1 MHGYSSSEESE
12 DPRRPRPT
20 PASNSNNDQKK
31 KKKKKAPPQPSI
43 NRIWKKFQNKKF
55 NKALAVLPF
64 DPVLPPASSDKPNE
78 LLSAGYDRAVEECR
92 RKVKKIIQECRRVNM
107 RYRDPGW
114 DLDWDLK
121 WEKGHCLNTLGH
133 TKWQLSRST
142 LSNPSASVPKAV
154 KRVHEIFEKP
164 TFLKNISGGDVKQG
178 SLGDC
183 WLMATLTALANVEG
197 GIERICVEYDTRIG
211 IYGFVFYR
219 DGEWI
224 YSIID
229 DKLYLKSPCWDSPS
243 MQRDLLQQIDRE
255 DVERVYRKTY
265 QTGSKALFFAQCKDQ
280 NETWV
285 PLLQKAYAKA
295 HGDYASL
302 AGGWIGEGLE
312 DLSGG
317 VTTELLTSDILDV
330 EGFWE
335 NELLK
340 VNEEFLFGCST
351 GLLDGGYGDRD
362 GISEGHAYVV
372 MEARTLKCGERL
384 IKLRNPWGK
393 IRKGVWEGAWSDGSK
408 EWTTEVQEELGHH
421 FGNDSVFW
429 INYDDFLRKYQHI
442 DRTRLFR
449 DPGWRCAQR
458 WIGVEVPWKAQFNEK
473 FQIKLTKDGP
483 LVLVLSQ
490 LDTRYFKG
498 LQGQYSFRM
507 HFRIHER
514 GRPGAEDY
522 IVRSHGNYLMDRS
535 VSIELPDM
543 PAGEYSIFLSV
554 TGERDTNLPSVE
566 DVVKRECRKR
576 VENDKLAQVGAA
588 YDLAHSKGTAHL
600 EEVARLRKI
609 KEQKR
614 ASESRQM
621 ERRKLWERRHMN
633 REVTKKQTQKNK
645 EKRERRIAKA
655 KAEAQV
661 QEEEARKQAEEAKKK
676 RKEEKK
682 AKRKE
687 EGGGEKK
694 QDETPKDQSVQ
705 TEVAKS
711 DSTQD
716 ESDQKSVTEAN
727 ADKAEATSSGNIPQA
742 DSKEQ
747 SKEEPQEQSKDES
760 KEQPKVEPHEQ
771 SKDESK
777 DEPKEQNKD
786 ESKEQNKVESKEQNK
801 DEPKEESK
809 NDSDTVSSSSEDEA
823 PPPTKNY
830 DSEADSSDSPI
841 EDWEELYSDDDMV
854 RKPRLTPAGPPKTH
868 DERYESEEE
877 GLPDPWNAICIVGVR
892 VYSMDEDLDVRVV
905 MEGGELLEGGM
916 GKKGEA
922 DIDNAQVNAGGERE
936 KVEPDNKGD
945 EKLVSEPAV
954 MDEPEV
960 KAKTSEK
967 KVDAKEDRNE
977 TKRDASDDTTTDAQE
992 DSRSDKSVDSAEYDK
1007 LDSGASTPEVIATP
1021 EPTPLEGHNKELC

>member
-1 MHGYSSSEESE
+1 MHGYSSSEESD
-12 DPRRPRPT
+12 DPRRPRPV
-20 PASNSNNDQKK
+20 PASNNNNDQKK
-31 KKKKKAPPQPSI
+31 KKKKKTPPQPSI
-43 NRIWKKFQNKKF
+43 NHIWKKFQNKKF

-78 LLSAGYDRAVEECR
+78 LLTAGYERAVEECR

-164 TFLKNISGGDVKQG
+164 TFMKNVNGGDVKQG

-197 GIERICVEYDTRIG
+197 GIERTCVEYDTRIG

-285 PLLQKAYAKA
+285 PLLEKAYAKA
-295 HGDYASL
+295 HGDFASL

-330 EGFWE
+330 DGFWD
-335 NELLK
+335 NELSK

-351 GLLDGGYGDRD
+351 GLLDGGYGERD
-362 GISEGHAYVV
+362 GISEGHAYVI
-372 MEARTLKCGERL
+372 MEARTLKSGERL

-393 IRKGVWEGAWSDGSK
+393 IRKGVWEGAWADGSK
-408 EWTTEVQEELGHH
+408 EWTMEVQEELGHH

-449 DPGWRCAQR
+449 DPAWRCAQR
-458 WIGVEVPWKAQFNEK
+458 WIGVEVPWKSQFNEK
-473 FQIKLTKDGP
+473 FQIKLSKDGP
-483 LVLVLSQ
+483 LCLVLSQ

-498 LQGQYSFRM
+498 LQGQYVFRI

-543 PAGEYSIFLSV
+543 PAGEYSIFMSV
-554 TGERDTNLPSVE
+554 TGERDTTLPSVE

-576 VENDKLAQVGAA
+576 VENDKLVQIGSA

-600 EEVARLRKI
+600 EEVARLRKV
-609 KEQKR
+609 KDQQR
-614 ASESRQM
+614 ASESRQK
-621 ERRKLWERRHMN
+621 ERRKLWERRHLN
-633 REVTKKQTQKNK
+633 REITKKQTKKNN
-645 EKRERRIAKA
+645 EKRDRRKA
-655 KAEAQV
+655 KAE
-661 QEEEARKQAEEAKKK
+661 EEAKKK
-676 RKEEKK
+676 AEEEAKKAAEAKKKEEEDTPQKK
-682 AKRKE
+682 GA
-687 EGGGEKK
+687 EK
-694 QDETPKDQSVQ
+694 PKDQAVQ
-705 TEVAKS
+705 TDAV
-711 DSTQD
+711 
-716 ESDQKSVTEAN
+716 
-727 ADKAEATSSGNIPQA
+727 
-742 DSKEQ
+742 
-747 SKEEPQEQSKDES
+747 KEEPKEGKPDEAETGSSERSEKPSEEAKEKTASDDKSKDGAEGDPKAES
-760 KEQPKVEPHEQ
+760 KKDTADEKPVAQPVP
-771 SKDESK
+771 
-777 DEPKEQNKD
+777 
-786 ESKEQNKVESKEQNK
+786 
-801 DEPKEESK
+801 
-809 NDSDTVSSSSEDEA
+809 A
-823 PPPTKNY
+823 PPPAQKAAY
-830 DSEADSSDSPI
+830 DSDGDSSDSPV

-854 RKPRLTPAGPPKTH
+854 RKPRLAPAGPPKTRE
-868 DERYESEEE
+868 ERYESDEE

-892 VYSMDEDLDVRVV
+892 VYSMDEDLEVRVV

-922 DIDNAQVNAGGERE
+922 DLDNAQVNAGGERE
-936 KVEPDNKGD
+936 KLEADSTAEDAKI
-945 EKLVSEPAV
+945 EPAKIQD
-954 MDEPEV
+954 M
-960 KAKTSEK
+960 AASET
-967 KVDAKEDRNE
+967 VAEGKEDVKGCDKRENDDA
-977 TKRDASDDTTTDAQE
+977 TKEVNE
-992 DSRSDKSVDSAEYDK
+992 DSKSEGSVDSDRSANTDKTVDSTEYDK
-1007 LDSGASTPEVIATP
+1007 MDSGTSTPEVIATP
-1021 EPTPLEGHNKELC
+1021 EPTPLETDKELC

>member
-1 MHGYSSSEESE
+1 MHGYSSSEESD
-12 DPRRPRPT
+12 DPRRPRPI
-20 PASNSNNDQKK
+20 PSSNNNNDQKK

-43 NRIWKKFQNKKF
+43 NHIWKRFQDKKF

-64 DPVLPPASSDKPNE
+64 DPVLPPASSERPND
-78 LLSAGYDRAVEECR
+78 LLTAGYERAAEECR
-92 RKVKKIIQECRRVNM
+92 RKVKKIITECRRVNM

-164 TFLKNISGGDVKQG
+164 TFMKNINGGDVKQG

-183 WLMATLTALANVEG
+183 WLMATMTALANVEG
-197 GIERICVEYDTRIG
+197 GIERTCVEYDTRIG

-285 PLLQKAYAKA
+285 PLLEKAYAKA

-302 AGGWIGEGLE
+302 SGGWIGEGLE

-317 VTTELLTSDILDV
+317 VTTELLTSDILDTD
-330 EGFWE
+330 GFWE
-335 NELLK
+335 NELSK

-351 GLLDGGYGDRD
+351 GLLDGGYGDRE
-362 GISEGHAYVV
+362 GISEGHAYVI
-372 MEARTLKCGERL
+372 MEARTLKSGERL

-408 EWTTEVQEELGHH
+408 EWTMEVQEELGHH

-449 DPGWRCAQR
+449 DPAWRCSQR
-458 WIGVEVPWKAQFNEK
+458 WIGVDVPWKSQFNEK

-483 LVLVLSQ
+483 LCLVLSQ
-490 LDTRYFKG
+490 LDNRYFKG
-498 LQGQYSFRM
+498 LQGQYTFRI

-543 PAGEYSIFLSV
+543 PAGEYSIFMSV
-554 TGERDTNLPSVE
+554 TGERDTGLPSVE

-576 VENDKLAQVGAA
+576 VENHKLVQVGSA

-600 EEVARLRKI
+600 EEVARLRKV
-609 KEQKR
+609 KEQQR
-614 ASESRQM
+614 ASESRQK

-633 REVTKKQTQKNK
+633 REVTKRQTKKNN
-645 EKRERRIAKA
+645 EKRDRKRA
-655 KAEAQV
+655 KAE
-661 QEEEARKQAEEAKKK
+661 EEAKKK
-676 RKEEKK
+676 AEEDAKKNAEEDAKKDADAKKTDEAVMEEEKETETTEADK
-682 AKRKE
+682 TSGQTVQSHAAKEVPKE
-687 EGGGEKK
+687 AKPDHDEAGSSGETEKPK
-694 QDETPKDQSVQ
+694 ETREETEDKPVLDNNPKDSA
-705 TEVAKS
+705 EG
-711 DSTQD
+711 DSEK
-716 ESDQKSVTEAN
+716 ESK
-727 ADKAEATSSGNIPQA
+727 G
-742 DSKEQ
+742 DSKEDAAN
-747 SKEEPQEQSKDES
+747 EEPVT
-760 KEQPKVEPHEQ
+760 QP
-771 SKDESK
+771 
-777 DEPKEQNKD
+777 
-786 ESKEQNKVESKEQNK
+786 
-801 DEPKEESK
+801 
-809 NDSDTVSSSSEDEA
+809 A
-823 PPPTKNY
+823 PPPEPVQNVVY
-830 DSEADSSDSPI
+830 DSADDSSDSPI

-854 RKPRLTPAGPPKTH
+854 RKPRLTPSGPPKTRE
-868 DERYESEEE
+868 ERYESEEE
-877 GLPDPWNAICIVGVR
+877 DLPDPWNAICIVGVR
-892 VYSMDEDLDVRVV
+892 IYSMDEDLEVRVV

-922 DIDNAQVNAGGERE
+922 DLDNAQVNAGGERE
-936 KVEPDNKGD
+936 KLGSNGTADDVKIGSCA
-945 EKLVSEPAV
+945 KLREETAFKTVSA
-954 MDEPEV
+954 
-960 KAKTSEK
+960 AQA
-967 KVDAKEDRNE
+967 DAKECDKKNDD
-977 TKRDASDDTTTDAQE
+977 DAPKEVNE
-992 DSRSDKSVDSAEYDK
+992 DSKSETSVDSDRTANTDKSFDSSGYDK
-1007 LDSGASTPEVIATP
+1007 MDSGASTPEVIATP
-1021 EPTPLEGHNKELC
+1021 EATPSETSKELC

>member
-1 MHGYSSSEESE
+1 MHGYSSSEESD
-12 DPRRPRPT
+12 DPRRPRPV
-20 PASNSNNDQKK
+20 PASNNNNDQKK
-31 KKKKKAPPQPSI
+31 KKKKKAPPQQSI
-43 NRIWKKFQNKKF
+43 NHIWKRFQDKKF

-64 DPVLPPASSDKPNE
+64 DPVLPPASSEKPNE
-78 LLSAGYDRAVEECR
+78 LLTAGYERAAEECR
-92 RKVKKIIQECRRVNM
+92 RKVRKIIQECRRVNM

-164 TFLKNISGGDVKQG
+164 TFMKKINGSDVKQG

-183 WLMATLTALANVEG
+183 WLMATMTALANVEG
-197 GIERICVEYDTRIG
+197 GVERTCVEYDTRIG

-285 PLLQKAYAKA
+285 PLLEKAYAKA

-317 VTTELLTSDILDV
+317 VTTELLTSDILDID
-330 EGFWE
+330 GFWE
-335 NELLK
+335 NELSK

-351 GLLDGGYGDRD
+351 GLLDGGYGERE
-362 GISEGHAYVV
+362 GISEGHAYVIL
-372 MEARTLKCGERL
+372 EARTLKSGERL

-449 DPGWRCAQR
+449 DPAWRCAQR
-458 WIGVEVPWKAQFNEK
+458 WIGVEVPWKSQFNEK

-483 LVLVLSQ
+483 LCLVLSQ
-490 LDTRYFKG
+490 LDNRYFKG
-498 LQGQYSFRM
+498 LQGQYTFRI

-543 PAGEYSIFLSV
+543 PAGEYSIFMSV
-554 TGERDTNLPSVE
+554 TGERDTSLPSVE

-576 VENDKLAQVGAA
+576 VENDKLVQIGSA

-600 EEVARLRKI
+600 QEVARLRKV
-609 KEQKR
+609 KEQQR
-614 ASESRQM
+614 ASESRQK
-621 ERRKLWERRHMN
+621 ERRKLWERRHLN
-633 REVTKKQTQKNK
+633 REITKKQTKKNN
-645 EKRERRIAKA
+645 EKRDRKRAK
-655 KAEAQV
+655 V
-661 QEEEARKQAEEAKKK
+661 EEEAKKKAEEAKKKDDEAAEKQAEEAKQKAEEEVKK
-676 RKEEKK
+676 DTDANKK
-682 AKRKE
+682 AEAGTKVEEEAKTKE
-687 EGGGEKK
+687 TEKSQDQAVQTDVVK
-694 QDETPKDQSVQ
+694 EVPKEVKPDQDETGSSEEADKPNEETGDKSVSDNNPKDGVDG
-705 TEVAKS
+705 
-711 DSTQD
+711 DSKT
-716 ESDQKSVTEAN
+716 ESDGEPKKDVA
-727 ADKAEATSSGNIPQA
+727 ADKPIAQPAPA
-742 DSKEQ
+742 
-747 SKEEPQEQSKDES
+747 PAPA
-760 KEQPKVEPHEQ
+760 PKVE
-771 SKDESK
+771 
-777 DEPKEQNKD
+777 
-786 ESKEQNKVESKEQNK
+786 
-801 DEPKEESK
+801 
-809 NDSDTVSSSSEDEA
+809 
-823 PPPTKNY
+823 Y
-830 DSEADSSDSPI
+830 DSADDSSDSPI

-854 RKPRLTPAGPPKTH
+854 RKPRLTPSGTPKTRE
-868 DERYESEEE
+868 ERYESEEE

-892 VYSMDEDLDVRVV
+892 VYSMDEDLEVRVV

-922 DIDNAQVNAGGERE
+922 DLDNAQVNAGGERE
-936 KVEPDNKGD
+936 KPGADSMVDDVKTGSAKPQE
-945 EKLVSEPAV
+945 EETASETVAAAQ
-954 MDEPEV
+954 E
-960 KAKTSEK
+960 
-967 KVDAKEDRNE
+967 DAKECDQKDN
-977 TKRDASDDTTTDAQE
+977 DDTAKEVNE
-992 DSRSDKSVDSAEYDK
+992 DSKSETSVDSDRSANTDKTFDSSGYDK

-1021 EPTPLEGHNKELC
+1021 EATPLDTNKELC

>member
-1 MHGYSSSEESE
+1 MHGYSSSEESD
-12 DPRRPRPT
+12 DPRRPRPV
-20 PASNSNNDQKK
+20 PASNNNNDQKK

-43 NRIWKKFQNKKF
+43 NHIWKKFQNKKF

-78 LLSAGYDRAVEECR
+78 LLTAGYDRAVEECR

-164 TFLKNISGGDVKQG
+164 TFMKNVNGGDVKQG

-285 PLLQKAYAKA
+285 PLLEKAYAKA

-317 VTTELLTSDILDV
+317 VTTELLTSDILDTD
-330 EGFWE
+330 GFWE
-335 NELLK
+335 NELAK

-351 GLLDGGYGDRD
+351 GLLDGGYGERD
-362 GISEGHAYVV
+362 GISEGHAYVI
-372 MEARTLKCGERL
+372 MEARTLKSGERL

-408 EWTTEVQEELGHH
+408 EWTMEVQEELGHH

-449 DPGWRCAQR
+449 DHAWRCAQR
-458 WIGVEVPWKAQFNEK
+458 WIGVEVPWKSQFNEK
-473 FQIKLTKDGP
+473 FQIKLSKDGP
-483 LVLVLSQ
+483 LCLVLSQ

-498 LQGQYSFRM
+498 LQGQYVYRI

-543 PAGEYSIFLSV
+543 PAGEYSIFMSV
-554 TGERDTNLPSVE
+554 TGERDTSLPSVE

-576 VENDKLAQVGAA
+576 VENDKLVQVGSA

-600 EEVARLRKI
+600 EEVARLRKV
-609 KEQKR
+609 KDQQR
-614 ASESRQM
+614 ASESRQK
-621 ERRKLWERRHMN
+621 ERRKLWERRHLN
-633 REVTKKQTQKNK
+633 REITKKQTKKNN
-645 EKRERRIAKA
+645 EKRDRRKA
-655 KAEAQV
+655 KAE
-661 QEEEARKQAEEAKKK
+661 EEAKKK
-676 RKEEKK
+676 AEEQAKIAAEATKKEEEEIKK
-682 AKRKE
+682 MEA
-687 EGGGEKK
+687 EK
-694 QDETPKDQSVQ
+694 PKDQAVQ
-705 TEVAKS
+705 TDA
-711 DSTQD
+711 
-716 ESDQKSVTEAN
+716 AY
-727 ADKAEATSSGNIPQA
+727 
-742 DSKEQ
+742 
-747 SKEEPQEQSKDES
+747 
-760 KEQPKVEPHEQ
+760 
-771 SKDESK
+771 
-777 DEPKEQNKD
+777 
-786 ESKEQNKVESKEQNK
+786 
-801 DEPKEESK
+801 
-809 NDSDTVSSSSEDEA
+809 DSDG
-823 PPPTKNY
+823 
-830 DSEADSSDSPI
+830 DSSDSPI

-854 RKPRLTPAGPPKTH
+854 RKPRLAPAGPPKTRE
-868 DERYESEEE
+868 ERYESEEE

-892 VYSMDEDLDVRVV
+892 VYSMDEDLEVRVV

-922 DIDNAQVNAGGERE
+922 DLDNAQVNAGGERE
-936 KVEPDNKGD
+936 KVEADTMVEDTKAEFSKVQDKATPD
-945 EKLVSEPAV
+945 AV
-954 MDEPEV
+954 AEAQKDVKDCDKREIEDATKEV
-960 KAKTSEK
+960 
-967 KVDAKEDRNE
+967 N
-977 TKRDASDDTTTDAQE
+977 E
-992 DSRSDKSVDSAEYDK
+992 DSKSEGSVDSERSSNTDKTVDSSEYDK
-1007 LDSGASTPEVIATP
+1007 MDSGASTPEVIATP
-1021 EPTPLEGHNKELC
+1021 EPTPLESNRELC

>member
-1 MHGYSSSEESE
+1 MHGYSSSEESD
-12 DPRRPRPT
+12 DPRRPRPV
-20 PASNSNNDQKK
+20 PASTSTTDKKKVKK
-31 KKKKKAPPQPSI
+31 KKTPPQPSI
-43 NRIWKKFQNKKF
+43 NHIWKKFQDKKF

-64 DPVLPPASSDKPNE
+64 DPVLPPASSEKPNE
-78 LLSAGYDRAVEECR
+78 LLSAGYERAVEECR

-133 TKWQLSRST
+133 TKWQLSRTT

-164 TFLKNISGGDVKQG
+164 TFLKNVNGGDVKQG

-197 GIERICVEYDTRIG
+197 GIQRICVEYDTRIG

-285 PLLQKAYAKA
+285 PLIEKAYAKA
-295 HGDYASL
+295 HGDFASL

-317 VTTELLTSDILDV
+317 VTTELLTSDILDL

-335 NELLK
+335 NELAK

-351 GLLDGGYGDRD
+351 GLLDGGYGERN
-362 GISEGHAYVV
+362 GISEGHAYVI
-372 MEARTLKCGERL
+372 MEARTLKSGERL

-408 EWTTEVQEELGHH
+408 EWTMEVQEELGHH

-429 INYDDFLRKYQHI
+429 INYDDFLRKFQHI

-449 DPGWRCAQR
+449 DPAWRCAQR
-458 WIGVEVPWKAQFNEK
+458 WIGVEVPWKSQFNEK
-473 FQIKLTKDGP
+473 FQVKLSKDGP
-483 LVLVLSQ
+483 LVLVLTQ

-498 LQGQYSFRM
+498 LQGQYSFRI

-514 GRPGAEDY
+514 DRPGAEDY

-543 PAGEYSIFLSV
+543 PAGEYSIFMSV
-554 TGERDTNLPSVE
+554 TGERDTRISSVE
-566 DVVKRECRKR
+566 DVVKRECKKR
-576 VENDKLAQVGAA
+576 VENDKLAQIGAA

-600 EEVARLRKI
+600 QEVARLRKM
-609 KEQKR
+609 KEQQR
-614 ASESRQM
+614 ASESRQK
-621 ERRKLWERRHMN
+621 ERRKLWERRHIN
-633 REVTKKQTQKNK
+633 REVTKQQTKKNN
-645 EKRERRIAKA
+645 EKRDRKLAK
-655 KAEAQV
+655 KAEAAKIKADLDAKAAAEAKIAEDAKV
-661 QEEEARKQAEEAKKK
+661 MEEAEAKKK
-676 RKEEKK
+676 MDAEK
-682 AKRKE
+682 AK
-687 EGGGEKK
+687 
-694 QDETPKDQSVQ
+694 DQAVQ
-705 TEVAKS
+705 TEVAK
-711 DSTQD
+711 
-716 ESDQKSVTEAN
+716 
-727 ADKAEATSSGNIPQA
+727 DKAASDDTTKGVAEGISNEE
-742 DSKEQ
+742 SKETTKSDVTDECKKE
-747 SKEEPQEQSKDES
+747 SKEESEE
-760 KEQPKVEPHEQ
+760 
-771 SKDESK
+771 
-777 DEPKEQNKD
+777 
-786 ESKEQNKVESKEQNK
+786 
-801 DEPKEESK
+801 EPKEESTDEAK
-809 NDSDTVSSSSEDEA
+809 KDVADEESAAKSAPAPAPPAQTSYDSDG
-823 PPPTKNY
+823 N
-830 DSEADSSDSPI
+830 SSDSPI

-854 RKPRLTPAGPPKTH
+854 RKPRLTPAGPPKRH

-877 GLPDPWNAICIVGVR
+877 DMPDPWNAICILGVR
-892 VYSMDEDLDVRVV
+892 VYSMDEDLEVRVV

-936 KVEPDNKGD
+936 RIESDSAEAAKPDVDASTTEKTEEARDDIKD
-945 EKLVSEPAV
+945 EK
-954 MDEPEV
+954 DETNEDS
-960 KAKTSEK
+960 KSEK
-967 KVDAKEDRNE
+967 
-977 TKRDASDDTTTDAQE
+977 
-992 DSRSDKSVDSAEYDK
+992 SDKNSVDSTDYDK
-1007 LDSGASTPEVIATP
+1007 LHSGTSTPDVVATP
-1021 EPTPLEGHNKELC
+1021 EATPLDSHKELC

>member
-1 MHGYSSSEESE
+1 MHGYSSSEESD
-12 DPRRPRPT
+12 DPRRPRPV
-20 PASNSNNDQKK
+20 PASNNNNDQKK

-43 NRIWKKFQNKKF
+43 NHIWKRFQDKKF

-64 DPVLPPASSDKPNE
+64 DPVLPPASSEKPNE
-78 LLSAGYDRAVEECR
+78 LLTAGYERAAEECR

-142 LSNPSASVPKAV
+142 LSNPNASVPKAV

-164 TFLKNISGGDVKQG
+164 TFMKNINGGDVKQG

-183 WLMATLTALANVEG
+183 WLMATMTALANVEG
-197 GIERICVEYDTRIG
+197 GIERTCVEYDTRIG

-285 PLLQKAYAKA
+285 PLLEKAYAKA

-317 VTTELLTSDILDV
+317 VTTELLTSDILDID
-330 EGFWE
+330 GFWE
-335 NELLK
+335 NELSK

-351 GLLDGGYGDRD
+351 GLLDGGYGERE
-362 GISEGHAYVV
+362 GISEGHAYVI
-372 MEARTLKCGERL
+372 MEARTLKSGERL

-408 EWTTEVQEELGHH
+408 EWTMEVQEELGHH

-449 DPGWRCAQR
+449 DPAWRCAQR
-458 WIGVEVPWKAQFNEK
+458 WIGVDVPWKSQFHEK

-483 LVLVLSQ
+483 LCLVLSQ
-490 LDTRYFKG
+490 LDNRYFKG
-498 LQGQYSFRM
+498 LQGQYVFRI

-543 PAGEYSIFLSV
+543 PAGEYSIFMSV

-576 VENDKLAQVGAA
+576 VENDKLVQVGSA
-588 YDLAHSKGTAHL
+588 YDLAHSKGAAHL

-609 KEQKR
+609 KEQQR
-614 ASESRQM
+614 ASESRQK
-621 ERRKLWERRHMN
+621 ERRKLWERRHLN
-633 REVTKKQTQKNK
+633 REITKKQTQKNN
-645 EKRERRIAKA
+645 EKRDRKRAKA
-655 KAEAQV
+655 KEA
-661 QEEEARKQAEEAKKK
+661 AMKMAEEAKK
-676 RKEEKK
+676 E
-682 AKRKE
+682 
-687 EGGGEKK
+687 
-694 QDETPKDQSVQ
+694 D
-705 TEVAKS
+705 EVAKKKA
-711 DSTQD
+711 
-716 ESDQKSVTEAN
+716 EEEEEAKKDTDAKN
-727 ADKAEATSSGNIPQA
+727 KAEAGMEKEEETKTTDAEKTNDQAVQTDAVQEVPKEAKPDQNVAGSSEENEKPKEETNDKPVSDNNPKDAVEG
-742 DSKEQ
+742 DSKT
-747 SKEEPQEQSKDES
+747 
-760 KEQPKVEPHEQ
+760 
-771 SKDESK
+771 ESK
-777 DEPKEQNKD
+777 DEPKKD
-786 ESKEQNKVESKEQNK
+786 VADEKSVAKPAPAPEPAPKVE
-801 DEPKEESK
+801 
-809 NDSDTVSSSSEDEA
+809 
-823 PPPTKNY
+823 Y
-830 DSEADSSDSPI
+830 DSADDSSDSPI

-854 RKPRLTPAGPPKTH
+854 RKPRLTPSGPPKTRE
-868 DERYESEEE
+868 ERYESEEE
-877 GLPDPWNAICIVGVR
+877 GLPDPWNAVCIVGIR
-892 VYSMDEDLDVRVV
+892 VYSMDEDLEVRVV
-905 MEGGELLEGGM
+905 MEGGELPEGGM

-922 DIDNAQVNAGGERE
+922 DLDNAQANAGGERE
-936 KVEPDNKGD
+936 KLQD
-945 EKLVSEPAV
+945 ETPSETVAS
-954 MDEPEV
+954 V
-960 KAKTSEK
+960 KTNMKECDQK
-967 KVDAKEDRNE
+967 DDDDATKEAN
-977 TKRDASDDTTTDAQE
+977 E
-992 DSRSDKSVDSAEYDK
+992 DSKSETSVDSDRSANTDKTFDSSGYDK
-1007 LDSGASTPEVIATP
+1007 VDSGASTPEVIATP
-1021 EPTPLEGHNKELC
+1021 EATPLETNKELC